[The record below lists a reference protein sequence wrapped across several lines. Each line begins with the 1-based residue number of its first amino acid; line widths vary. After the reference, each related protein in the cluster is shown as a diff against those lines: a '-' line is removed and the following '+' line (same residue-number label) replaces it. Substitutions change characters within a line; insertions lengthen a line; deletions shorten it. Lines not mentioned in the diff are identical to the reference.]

1 VKCLFDGAV
10 EDRQSQINMHCLQ
23 RFRPIALKRTFN
35 RRLGCSQEKIS
46 CLDAVL
52 SQGRTSSRS
61 STTAAPEA
69 KKNKRP
75 ALSIPPGR
83 AESSQPT
90 FRSREKLPSPSHS
103 QTQSAVETT
112 GLNDI
117 ISPPRMSEFSP
128 AGRESRRR
136 RDPGNSGRARAR
148 SLASDGR
155 PRRSRHR
162 SDLKHRAG
170 SW

>member
-1 VKCLFDGAV
+1 MKCLFDGAV
-10 EDRQSQINMHCLQ
+10 EDRQSQINMHCVQ

-83 AESSQPT
+83 AEPSQPT
-90 FRSREKLPSPSHS
+90 LQISGKA
-103 QTQSAVETT
+103 AVA
-112 GLNDI
+112 
-117 ISPPRMSEFSP
+117 FSLTD
-128 AGRESRRR
+128 AVCGRDHGPERHHLAAANVGIFAS
-136 RDPGNSGRARAR
+136 RARVSATTR
-148 SLASDGR
+148 SWKFG
-155 PRRSRHR
+155 SRT
-162 SDLKHRAG
+162 SAEPCIG
-170 SW
+170 WPPSS